1 MNRQAQAAVLFLV
14 GAAVLHAS
22 VTDLYL
28 RYVKAGLR
36 PLLLAA
42 GVVLVVTALATVWY
56 EIREHRAATGRTGTG
71 HDAGRAGTGPDAE
84 RAAGHGTA
92 DAAAEGGAGYN
103 HADRDGTAGGG
114 GHGNAGADGDG
125 DGPLAGDGQGHGDE
139 PLDTGGHSHSHS
151 HSHRE
156 PRISWLLVLPLLALI
171 LVAPPAL
178 GSYSAM
184 RTGTA
189 LQAPF
194 GYAKLPAGD
203 PVTLGLVDYA
213 SRAAYDHGRSLGG
226 RQVKITGFVALD
238 RKGAPYLVRMA
249 LNCCAADAQPVKIGL
264 SGRTPPVLRPD
275 TWLEVTGRYT
285 AKRTTDPVNGG
296 IIPYLEVGSA
306 RPVPTPRD
314 PYDESW
320 NN

>member
-1 MNRQAQAAVLFLV
+1 VNRQAQAAVLFLV

-42 GVVLVVTALATVWY
+42 GVVLIVTALATVWY
-56 EIREHRAATGRTGTG
+56 EVREHRKASADRSGDG
-71 HDAGRAGTGPDAE
+71 HDAEDMHGQDTEHGHGHAHDAE
-84 RAAGHGTA
+84 HGH
-92 DAAAEGGAGYN
+92 
-103 HADRDGTAGGG
+103 
-114 GHGNAGADGDG
+114 
-125 DGPLAGDGQGHGDE
+125 GHGDNAQHGYGQE
-139 PLDTGGHSHSHS
+139 HGHT
-151 HSHRE
+151 HRE

-203 PVTLGLVDYA
+203 PVPLGLVDYA
-213 SRAAYDHGRSLGG
+213 SRAAYGHGRSLGG

-238 RKGAPYLVRMA
+238 SAGAPYLVRMA

-264 SGRTPPVLRPD
+264 SGRIPPVLRPD

-285 AKRTTDPVNGG
+285 PKRTKDPVNGG
-296 IIPYLEVGSA
+296 IIPYLDVSSA
-306 RPVPTPRD
+306 RPVPTPHD